1 MNQGHTSLALVLPR
15 VRTSLRSSDSSL
27 KLSSDPRAS
36 DLCDMG
42 ESNLNHSHHVHSLA
56 RNCCDIWLGGKHMAP
71 IAAMYTVLS
80 SHMLRMPHL
89 PSVIQLPIR
98 APGCFI
104 GEAKTTLWIAIAAV
118 AVLET
123 GACLTLCLE
132 PSSDHNLVATVVVA
146 LTVVRIFQ
154 TRMQP
159 RVVPRE

>member
-1 MNQGHTSLALVLPR
+1 
-15 VRTSLRSSDSSL
+15 
-27 KLSSDPRAS
+27 
-36 DLCDMG
+36 MG
-42 ESNLNHSHHVHSLA
+42 ESNFNHSHHVHSLA
-56 RNCCDIWLGGKHMAP
+56 RYCCGIWLGGKRMASV
-71 IAAMYTVLS
+71 AATYTVLS
-80 SHMLRMPHL
+80 SHMLRMLHL

-123 GACLTLCLE
+123 GACPLTLCLE

-146 LTVVRIFQ
+146 LTVIRIFQ